1 MNWLDI
7 AIDVDGFIDLIN
19 NIHREFLNSLVEST
33 PSMSMLYIEHTNEAF
48 KQRKTKPHQY
58 AL

>member
-48 KQRKTKPHQY
+48 KQRKTKPH
-58 AL
+58 

>member
-1 MNWLDI
+1 MNWLEI

-19 NIHREFLNSLVEST
+19 NIHRDILNSFNST

-48 KQRKTKPHQY
+48 KQRKTKPH
-58 AL
+58 